1 MTHFIFTFLS
11 IFTVACAL
19 GVVLNKNAVNGA
31 MCLLLCLGGIA
42 GLFVGLHAYLLGFIL
57 LWVYAGAVV
66 MLFLFIVMLL
76 DMQGGPAWRYR
87 AVDVAASLVV
97 AALLIVGLD
106 MLAVRGRFE
115 APAPAGPAAGGSMKR
130 LATELFTTYLLP
142 VEVIGFLLLIAML
155 GVVVLSKRHEGK
167 EGAP

>member
-1 MTHFIFTFLS
+1 MAHFLFTCLS
-11 IFTVACAL
+11 TFTVVCAL

-31 MCLLLCLGGIA
+31 MCLLLCLAGIA
-42 GLFVGLHAYLLGFIL
+42 GLFIQLHAYLLGFVL

-76 DMQGGPAWRYR
+76 DMQGGAVWRYR
-87 AVDVAASLVV
+87 AFHVAASLVA
-97 AALLIVGLD
+97 AALLVCGLD

-115 APAPAGPAAGGSMKR
+115 APAPAGPAVGGSMKH

-155 GVVVLSKRHEGK
+155 GVIVLSKRFEGS